1 MDRPLTAA
9 ELFDAVGQG
18 YEDAF
23 GRPPAVDEAVRSL
36 LERLPDHARVLDVG
50 SGTGRPVAEDLAAA
64 GHDVVG
70 VDVSATM
77 IDIARH
83 QVPRARF
90 VHADVRDWETENAGW
105 DAVCAFFPFLQ
116 MTRDEVTTVLVKI
129 GRWLKPGGLLAM
141 VTVPLDVE
149 GLEVPFLGHTV
160 RLTSFATPDLLDRV
174 TRAGMTVL
182 ETRST
187 VFSPDREGQPDEE
200 HLFVLAQTRLAQAQ
214 ASAASL
220 T

>member
-1 MDRPLTAA
+1 MEHPLTAA

-23 GRPPAVDEAVRSL
+23 GRPPAVDEAVRVL
-36 LERLPDHARVLDVG
+36 LERLPQHAKVLDVG

-64 GHDVVG
+64 GHDVLG

-77 IDIARH
+77 VDIARH

-90 VHADVRDWETENAGW
+90 LHADVREWETEDASW

-116 MTRDEVTTVLVKI
+116 MTRDEVAAVLVRI
-129 GRWLKPGGLLAM
+129 ARWLKPGGLLAM
-141 VTVPLDVE
+141 VTVPMDVE
-149 GLEVPFLGHTV
+149 DLEVPFLGHTV
-160 RLTSFATPDLLDRV
+160 RLTSFATPDLLDLV
-174 TRAGMTVL
+174 TRAGLTVL
-182 ETRST
+182 DTRST
-187 VFSPDREGQPDEE
+187 AFSPDREGQPDEE
-200 HLFVLAQTRLAQAQ
+200 HLFVLAEAAQAQ